1 MLCHPLGG
9 QNRLVVAN
17 LRPKIKLDAL
27 VTINNSATTILEN
40 YLFWQQIIRKS
51 SPVRLGSATTD
62 W

>member
-1 MLCHPLGG
+1 MHPLGG

-17 LRPKIKLDAL
+17 LRPKIKLMSNAL